1 MAERT
6 ALLICCSQLEAK
18 TIRAQAKTER
28 RTVSGYVLNI
38 LSRILSYEER
48 FDEQKLS
55 EPKPRRSR
63 PRSIGPRTAVLVR
76 CSMEEARRIRAKAE
90 SVGGTVS
97 SYVVTRLRWSW
108 RGRGVALGA

>member
-6 ALLICCSQLEAK
+6 ALLICCSELEAK

-38 LSRILSYEER
+38 LSRMLGYEER
-48 FDEQKLS
+48 YDGQRLS
-55 EPKPRRSR
+55 ARKPPARG
-63 PRSIGPRTAVLVR
+63 RSIGPRTAVLVR
-76 CSMEEARRIRAKAE
+76 CSMEEASRIRAKAE
-90 SVGGTVS
+90 SVGSTAS

-108 RGRGVALGA
+108 RGRGVALGT